1 MYWIAILAVIISA
14 VLNMA
19 TGAGFQ
25 GVARYFDAVSLLL
38 ILILVLPILVSAG
51 LLKDFF
57 HSFALVIGK
66 HKAES
71 MSELN
76 RCVTAVKTA
85 IKTSLAGGGFL
96 VLCCVI
102 QILMTLNDPL
112 LLGPNVAVAIL
123 TMIYALVL
131 VLLLIPIQARLEILK
146 QEYLLQDE

>member
-1 MYWIAILAVIISA
+1 MYWIAILAVIVSV

-19 TGAGFQ
+19 TGVGFQ
-25 GVARYFDAVSLLL
+25 AAAGYFDVVSFLLL
-38 ILILVLPILVSAG
+38 LILVLPILVSAG

-57 HSFALVIGK
+57 HGFALVIGK
-66 HKAES
+66 RKAEN

-76 RCVTAVKTA
+76 RSVTAVKTA

-102 QILMTLNDPL
+102 QILMTLDDPL
-112 LLGPNVAVAIL
+112 FLGPNVAVAIL
-123 TMIYALVL
+123 TMIYALVM